1 MILLDNYKLVLA
13 SKSPRRNELLKGL
26 GVDFTVR
33 TKDTDE
39 SFPSDM
45 DPFEVAGFLSKKK
58 ADAFFPELAKDEILI
73 TADTVVILDGA
84 ILNKPSDKKE
94 AFEMIASLS
103 GKVHHVVTGITI
115 GSVSRHIT
123 LQDSVKVHFKTLTTE
138 EINYYIEKF
147 QPFDKAGAYGIQEWI
162 GYIAVDSIEG
172 SFYTVM
178 GLPVHLVYEQL
189 KIITQF

>member
-1 MILLDNYKLVLA
+1 MISLDNYKLVLA

-58 ADAFFPELAKDEILI
+58 ADAFFPELAADEILL
-73 TADTVVILDGA
+73 TADTVVILDGT

-103 GKVHHVVTGITI
+103 GKAHHVVTGITM
-115 GSVSRHIT
+115 GSGSNHIT
-123 LQDSVKVHFKTLTTE
+123 LQDSVKVHFKALTTD
-138 EINYYIEKF
+138 EINYYVEKF

-162 GYIAVDSIEG
+162 GYIAVSSIEG

-178 GLPVHLVYEQL
+178 GLPVHLVYEEL
-189 KIITQF
+189 KKNIY